1 MNCYVFMQNVI
12 DMLFE
17 TEKKKMPENDAQQNH
32 LDS

>member
-12 DMLFE
+12 DMLL